1 MCKKILIICPDL
13 KLPGG
18 IAGYYS
24 SLKNHFSYGIEYFFI
39 GARKRNESNF
49 LKPFNLIRD
58 VLFLFLHLL
67 KSGKKY
73 DLVCLNPSFIPFCIV
88 REGMLLQV
96 IKYFRIKVIVFFRGW
111 SWDFSKIVEKRYFK
125 LFFQTYNKTDSFIAL
140 SKEFKNQL
148 RAWGF
153 NQPVFLETTVVDK
166 LLLNGYTIEDRME
179 RIRSSSSSIT
189 ILFLSRVEKEKG
201 IIEAIDALNI
211 LIKSYPKI
219 RMLVAGVG
227 SYLSE
232 SIEHCKSL
240 ALEKNVNFLG
250 WITGEQKSRVLAD
263 SDILLL
269 PTYREGMPNCVLE
282 AMAFGIPVVTRPIGG
297 LKDFFVDGKF
307 GFMTE
312 STEPETIASLV
323 DSIIVNRP
331 LREYMSI
338 QSFNYAH
345 DHFFSGSVTRR
356 LEIIYDKVQFGIRCS
371 LGKI

>member
-1 MCKKILIICPDL
+1 M
-13 KLPGG
+13 
-18 IAGYYS
+18 
-24 SLKNHFSYGIEYFFI
+24 
-39 GARKRNESNF
+39 
-49 LKPFNLIRD
+49 
-58 VLFLFLHLL
+58 
-67 KSGKKY
+67 
-73 DLVCLNPSFIPFCIV
+73 
-88 REGMLLQV
+88 
-96 IKYFRIKVIVFFRGW
+96 
-111 SWDFSKIVEKRYFK
+111 
-125 LFFQTYNKTDSFIAL
+125 FFQTYNKTDSFIAL